1 MKFCKR
7 NLTIEIHALIDMNR
21 GLKLVYICGYFISV
35 NVNDETKLTVV
46 AIVFRVRVDIFRLND
61 FVFGV
66 TSKLI
71 CD

>member
-1 MKFCKR
+1 
-7 NLTIEIHALIDMNR
+7 MNR